1 MRKNGGNLSEA
12 LRRTAIFEDLRDEE
26 CDILLSRMERVKAAK
41 GKTIFREGAEG
52 EQLYVILRGNVSIST
67 QLADGT
73 ELFLATVDAGSFF
86 GDMAIIEN
94 APRSA
99 TCRAA
104 QACDLLSL
112 HRSDFYDIIHSYPEM
127 ALKILYRM
135 LLIMSQRFRHA
146 GAALTEMVRWGEGA
160 RKKAISDEATGLF
173 NRRFLDESLGAA
185 VSRAMGNGKPLSF
198 AMVDMD
204 HFSLLNK
211 KYGEAVGDEVILAAS
226 GIFRESFR
234 ETDILARCGGD
245 EFAFIFPDTDA
256 GTARRLCE
264 DMADKLRRLR
274 FAKHP
279 KLTISLS
286 IGIAA
291 VPESADSHTALKKAA
306 DRALYEAKEGGR
318 DRVVIASSCSG
329 IPESGSEVK
338 TEFRSIAE
346 KNRSAANIIQAIF
359 SGTAFLLLGHKD
371 PDADCI
377 ASLVAFAL
385 LLSKFQKEIII
396 FLPDPV
402 TAQLNYLLE
411 ICKYNAITVI
421 QDRKTDIA
429 HTIDTV
435 VILDTPKPEMIMMNI
450 SVARIFGDPKVRRIE
465 LDHHLDADSRYSG
478 DSGYRL
484 VSNAS
489 STCELIG
496 YLSLKLSVKP
506 DVQSIASE
514 FFSRNLALT
523 ILTGIVGDS
532 QMGKY
537 LKTSSERWYY
547 RTFSEKFN
555 LLLHQKT
562 QKNGRNLQSMQDI
575 FEMIQD
581 LSQQEKAC
589 LKKMMGHQ
597 RQSKSVHYILL
608 GEKESEGLFTCYGG
622 EIIVNMSKSAAD
634 RLSGASTKMGLVGY
648 YDSPLLSGF
657 IQFRLRRSPDFS
669 TLDLR
674 NVIGE
679 LGITNGGGHP
689 GAVGFRVDKKD
700 VEDIAA
706 FGDSMVARIEDILA
720 REEASAQTGT
730 EIPNGNAV

>member
-1 MRKNGGNLSEA
+1 MRKNSGNLSAA

-26 CDILLSRMERVKAAK
+26 CEILLSRMERVKAAK

-52 EQLYVILRGNVSIST
+52 EQMYVILKGNVSIST

-73 ELFLATVDAGSFF
+73 ELLLASVDAGSFF

-99 TCRAA
+99 TCTAA
-104 QACDLLSL
+104 RACDLLSL
-112 HRSDFYDIIHSYPEM
+112 NRSDFYDIIHSYPEM

-135 LLIMSQRFRHA
+135 LLIMSQRFKNA

-173 NRRFLDESLGAA
+173 NRRFLDESFGAA
-185 VSRAMGNGKPLSF
+185 VSRALGNGKPLSF

-204 HFSLLNK
+204 HFSQLNK
-211 KYGEAVGDEVILAAS
+211 KYGEAFGDEVILAVS
-226 GIFRESFR
+226 EIFRESFR

-245 EFAFIFPDTDA
+245 EFAFIFPDTHA
-256 GTARRLCE
+256 RTALRLCG
-264 DMADKLRRLR
+264 DMTEKLRRLR

-286 IGIAA
+286 IGIAS
-291 VPESADSHTALKKAA
+291 VPENADSHTALKEAA
-306 DRALYEAKEGGR
+306 DRALYEAKEEGR
-318 DRVVIASSCSG
+318 DRIVIASSYSAVAKSG
-329 IPESGSEVK
+329 TDVK

-346 KNRSAANIIQAIF
+346 KNRSAANIIQEIF
-359 SGTAFLLLGHKD
+359 SRKTFLLLGHKD

-385 LLSKFQKEIII
+385 LLSKLQKKIII
-396 FLPDPV
+396 FLPDQV

-429 HTIDTV
+429 HTVDAI
-435 VILDTPKPEMIMMNI
+435 VILDTPKPGMIMMNI
-450 SVARIFGDPKVRRIE
+450 SVARIFADPNVRKIE
-465 LDHHLDADSRYSG
+465 IDHHLDADSRYSG
-478 DSGYRL
+478 DSGFRL

-506 DVQSIASE
+506 DVQGIASE

-537 LKTSSERWYY
+537 LKTSTERWYY
-547 RTFSEKFN
+547 RTFSKKFN
-555 LLLHQKT
+555 NLLHQKT
-562 QKNGRNLQSMQDI
+562 QNNGRNLQSMKDI
-575 FEMIQD
+575 FDVIQD

-589 LKKMMGHQ
+589 LEKMKGRR

-608 GEKESEGLFTCYGG
+608 GEKESAELFACYGG
-622 EIIVNMSKSAAD
+622 EIIVNMSKAAAD
-634 RLSGASTKMGLVGY
+634 QLSETSTKMGLVGY
-648 YDSPLLSGF
+648 YDPPVLSGF

-674 NVIGE
+674 TVIAE

-689 GAVGFRVDKKD
+689 GAVGFRMDKKD
-700 VEDIAA
+700 IEDIAA
-706 FGDSMVARIEDILA
+706 FGDSMVARIEDILV
-720 REEASAQTGT
+720 REEVHAKTGT
-730 EIPNGNAV
+730 EISDGNGG